1 MRKKISITI
10 ISVLMLL
17 GLNACAIFN
26 PYDDEYL
33 CPDGYPGDCS
43 SVKEAYKKSLSND
56 ESFSPMVKNKKSS
69 TNDNPVDEQEYQYKQ
84 ELYKELSGLIQ
95 QPATPLLIPSKK
107 LRVLI
112 PGYVDNDIYYG
123 HRFVY
128 FTAREARWA
137 LQPFDDA
144 ESITED

>member
-1 MRKKISITI
+1 MPKKISLTI
-10 ISVLMLL
+10 VAACVLLWL
-17 GLNACAIFN
+17 SACAIVN
-26 PYDDEYL
+26 PYDDEFL

-43 SVKEAYKKSLSND
+43 SVKEAYKKSLSNND
-56 ESFSPMVKNKKSS
+56 ESFSPMVKNKP
-69 TNDNPVDEQEYQYKQ
+69 PVESNTAGDEEYRYKE
-84 ELYKELSGLIQ
+84 ELYKELGGLIK
-95 QPATPLLIPSKK
+95 QPATPVLIPSKQ

-137 LQPFDDA
+137 LQPFDEA
-144 ESITED
+144 EAMEE